1 MALIPEGQ
9 REAIKERLGAM
20 EGPVKLVMFTEEG
33 PECPYC
39 RETRQLLEELTE
51 LSEKLTAEVHFFQE
65 EKGLAERFGV
75 DKVPAIVFLGEDEK
89 DYGMRFYGIPT
100 GYEFVTLLEG
110 ILDVSR
116 GSTALSEKTKEVLR
130 RLKRDVHIQVFV
142 TPTCP
147 YCPGAARLAH
157 QMALESEKV
166 RADVVEAT
174 EFPHLAA
181 RYHVLAVPKTVI
193 NEVLWLEG
201 AVPEDH
207 LLREV
212 AKAGGVEL

>member
-1 MALIPEGQ
+1 MALIPESQ
-9 REAIKERLGAM
+9 RRPIKERLDEM

-39 RETRQLLEELTE
+39 RETRQLLEELAE
-51 LSEKLTAEVHFFQE
+51 LSDKLTAEVHTFQM
-65 EKGLAERFGV
+65 EKELADKFGV
-75 DKVPAIVFLGEDEK
+75 DKVPAIVFLGEGDR

-100 GYEFVTLLEG
+100 GYEFATLLEG

-116 GSTALSEKTKEVLR
+116 GSTALSERTKEVLR
-130 RLKRDVHIQVFV
+130 QLRRDVHIQVFV

-147 YCPGAARLAH
+147 YCPMAARLAH
-157 QMALESEKV
+157 QMALEGERV

-181 RYHVLAVPKTVI
+181 RYHVYAVPKTVI
-193 NEVLWLEG
+193 NEVLWVEG
-201 AVPEDH
+201 AVPEEH

>member
-1 MALIPEGQ
+1 MALIPERQ
-9 REAIKERLGAM
+9 RGAIRERLEGM

-39 RETRQLLEELTE
+39 RETRQLLEELAE
-51 LSEKLTAEVHFFQE
+51 LSDKLTVEVHPFQM
-65 EKGLAERFGV
+65 EKELAERFGV
-75 DKVPAIVFLGEDEK
+75 DKVPAIVFLGEGEK

-100 GYEFVTLLEG
+100 GYEFGTLLEG

-116 GSTALSEKTKEVLR
+116 GSTGLSERTKEVLR
-130 RLKRDVHIQVFV
+130 QLRREVHIQVFV

-157 QMALESEKV
+157 QMALEGEKV
-166 RADVVEAT
+166 RADVVEVT

-181 RYHVLAVPKTVI
+181 RYHVYAVPKTVI
-193 NEVLWLEG
+193 NEVLWVEG
-201 AVPEDH
+201 AMPEEH